1 MRSKSVDLEQD
12 LPLPPPSPSP
22 PPPPPPSPQPPPP
35 FALPYYPVIEDEAPP
50 SLPLLALSTQ
60 HVHAEQPT
68 IAQRFGTEIVVGCLL
83 GVAGALTV
91 VLYMARR
98 HESYSAIKR
107 DEAVDDEADGML
119 VPIDRVLDD
128 DLIEHHLQPIGDD
141 DSRHDRL

>member
-1 MRSKSVDLEQD
+1 M
-12 LPLPPPSPSP
+12 
-22 PPPPPPSPQPPPP
+22 
-35 FALPYYPVIEDEAPP
+35 
-50 SLPLLALSTQ
+50 
-60 HVHAEQPT
+60 
-68 IAQRFGTEIVVGCLL
+68 GCLL

-107 DEAVDDEADGML
+107 DEAVDDEAEGML

-141 DSRHDRL
+141 DSRHGRL